1 MTTERTA
8 AHGTRND
15 PAGAGGMDSDER
27 TAWRDAVR
35 LANRYGHEGKRV
47 VFVDVSCPTTAASRY
62 ESIFILDNGPRTATE
77 NW

>member
-1 MTTERTA
+1 
-8 AHGTRND
+8 
-15 PAGAGGMDSDER
+15 MDSDER

-47 VFVDVSCPTTAASRY
+47 VFVDVSCPTTVASRY
-62 ESIFILDNGPRTATE
+62 ESFFILDNGPRTATE